1 MGGLKKA
8 WYLFAPEIQ
17 VHLVEVSVDELSENV
32 FIICVIES
40 NDSAVNYACLALLTH
55 LSAACF
61 KPVCSASNNL
71 HSIFITTHLTLREK
85 KVCLIYENNTEQMK
99 FILRRLC

>member
-8 WYLFAPEIQ
+8 WYLFAPEI
-17 VHLVEVSVDELSENV
+17 HLVEISVDELSENV

-40 NDSAVNYACLALLTH
+40 NDSVNYACLALLTQ

-61 KPVCSASNNL
+61 KRVCSASNNL
-71 HSIFITTHLTLREK
+71 HSIFITTHLTLRGK